1 MGKSKCTPEY
11 RNGRKKMA
19 VDFLNSADA
28 LGIVVDTPDGS
39 HSYVQLCVLAGIAAS
54 DVICCANLG
63 YHNQGDNHDEAIA
76 MLHSVDKQL
85 AKHLGVLLKMK
96 TRTGYQ
102 HREAIQ
108 EDRKRAGRAAAA
120 LVEAAKKY

>member
-19 VDFLNSADA
+19 GDFLNSAEA
-28 LGIVVDTPDGS
+28 LGIVVDTSDGS

-63 YHNQGDNHDEAIA
+63 YHNQGDNHEEAIA
-76 MLHSVDKQL
+76 MLTIVNKGL
-85 AKHLGVLLKMK
+85 GKHLAVLLGMK

-108 EDRKRAGRAAAA
+108 EDRKRAGRAAAV
-120 LVEAAKKY
+120 LVEAIKKH

>member
-1 MGKSKCTPEY
+1 MGKSKCTPEF
-11 RNGRKKMA
+11 RNGRRKMA

-28 LGIVVDTPDGS
+28 LGIVVDTPNGS
-39 HSYVQLCVLAGIAAS
+39 HPYVQLCVLAGIAAS
-54 DVICCANLG
+54 DVICCANTG
-63 YHNQGDNHDEAIA
+63 YHNQGDNHEEAIA
-76 MLHSVDKQL
+76 MLASVNKEL
-85 AKHLGVLLKMK
+85 GKHLAVLLRMK

-120 LVEAAKKY
+120 LVEATKKH